1 MSNTVMAHISSC
13 PDAANTIPKC
23 ANGHHCN
30 LSCISLYVAHL
41 EKCTRCVEH
50 LCLMEEQYEQQQ
62 QQRGAEE
69 NTCQNVHCRK
79 VFNCWQLKG
88 DLNECCY
95 RNKLKIDGYV
105 FQGIARQLEV
115 LLKTDFENLVY
126 RNAPTANDARKTE
139 EQRKRDAYC
148 VKNTARL
155 FDYLNIF
162 KTFKQKM
169 AACDM
174 YLDGVDLVGIFQSII
189 ASSITSSSSL
199 SSSPFS
205 CVQ

>member
-1 MSNTVMAHISSC
+1 MSNSTELHIVSC
-13 PDAANTIPKC
+13 PTAATAVPVC

-30 LSCISLYVAHL
+30 LSCVSLYVAHL

-50 LCLMEEQYEQQQ
+50 LCGLEEQGTNNACE
-62 QQRGAEE
+62 
-69 NTCQNVHCRK
+69 NVHCRK

-115 LLKTDFENLVY
+115 LLHTDFENLVY
-126 RNAPTANDARKTE
+126 RTVTTARDEQKTD
-139 EQRKRDAYC
+139 EQRKKDAYC
-148 VKNTARL
+148 AKNTAIL
-155 FDYLNIF
+155 FDYLAIF

-169 AACDM
+169 AACGM
-174 YLDGVDLVGIFQSII
+174 YLDGVDLVGIFQSMI
-189 ASSITSSSSL
+189 ASSTSSSSPA
-199 SSSPFS
+199 PFS
-205 CVQ
+205 CI

>member
-1 MSNTVMAHISSC
+1 MSNSILLHISSC
-13 PDAANTIPKC
+13 PDAAKTVPDC

-30 LSCISLYVAHL
+30 LSCLSLYVAHL

-50 LCLMEEQYEQQQ
+50 LCGLTDGH
-62 QQRGAEE
+62 RDAE
-69 NTCQNVHCRK
+69 TKSACQNVHCRK

-115 LLKTDFENLVY
+115 LLQIDFENLAY
-126 RNAPTANDARKTE
+126 SITSSAKDDRKTD
-139 EQRKRDAYC
+139 EQRKKDAYC
-148 VKNTARL
+148 SKNTVVL
-155 FDYLNIF
+155 FDFLNIF
-162 KTFKQKM
+162 KTFKQNM
-169 AACDM
+169 ADCEM
-174 YLDGVDLVGIFQSII
+174 YLDGVDLVGIFQSTI
-189 ASSITSSSSL
+189 ASATS